1 MSVKT
6 QALVRTALFIGTMIL
21 GGVAMSTFLE
31 YVDPS
36 PQAVMYGVSFVL
48 ILAMFYIVYSI
59 NVSQIEYKKKLEEMS
74 RASVANQ

>member
-6 QALVRTALFIGTMIL
+6 QALIRTALFIGTMLL

-31 YVDPS
+31 YIDPS

-48 ILAMFYIVYSI
+48 VLVMFYIVYSI
-59 NVSQIEYKKKLEEMS
+59 NVSQIEYKKKLEEMT

>member
-48 ILAMFYIVYSI
+48 VLVMFYIVYSI
-59 NVSQIEYKKKLEEMS
+59 NVSQIEYKKKLEEMT

>member
-6 QALVRTALFIGTMIL
+6 QALVRTVFFIGTMIL
-21 GGVAMSTFLE
+21 GGVAMSAFLE

-48 ILAMFYIVYSI
+48 VLVMCYIIYSI
-59 NVSQIEYKKKLEEMS
+59 NVAQIEYKKKLEEMAQ
-74 RASVANQ
+74 ASIANQ

>member
-48 ILAMFYIVYSI
+48 VLVMFYIVYSI
-59 NVSQIEYKKKLEEMS
+59 NVSQIEYKKKLEEMA
-74 RASVANQ
+74 RVSVANQ

>member
-48 ILAMFYIVYSI
+48 VLVMFYIVYSI
-59 NVSQIEYKKKLEEMS
+59 NVSQIEYKKKLEEMT
-74 RASVANQ
+74 RVSVANQ

>member
-48 ILAMFYIVYSI
+48 VLVMFYIVYSI

>member
-36 PQAVMYGVSFVL
+36 PQAVMYSVSFVL
-48 ILAMFYIVYSI
+48 VLVMFYIVYSI
-59 NVSQIEYKKKLEEMS
+59 NVSQIEYKKKLEEMT

>member
-21 GGVAMSTFLE
+21 GGVAMSAFLE

-48 ILAMFYIVYSI
+48 VLVMFYIVYSI
-59 NVSQIEYKKKLEEMS
+59 NVSQIEYKKKLEEMT

>member
-21 GGVAMSTFLE
+21 GGIAMSTFLE

-48 ILAMFYIVYSI
+48 VLVMFYIVYSI
-59 NVSQIEYKKKLEEMS
+59 NISQIEYKKKLEEMS

>member
-31 YVDPS
+31 YIDPS

-48 ILAMFYIVYSI
+48 VLVMFYIVYSI
-59 NVSQIEYKKKLEEMS
+59 NVSQIEYKKKLEEMT
-74 RASVANQ
+74 RVSVANQ

>member
-6 QALVRTALFIGTMIL
+6 QALVRTAFFIGTMIL
-21 GGVAMSTFLE
+21 GGVTMSAFLE

-48 ILAMFYIVYSI
+48 VLVMCYIIYSI
-59 NVSQIEYKKKLEEMS
+59 NVAQIEYKKKLEEMAQ
-74 RASVANQ
+74 ASIANQ

>member
-21 GGVAMSTFLE
+21 GGVAMSAFLE

-48 ILAMFYIVYSI
+48 VLVMCYIVYSI
-59 NVSQIEYKKKLEEMS
+59 NVAQIEYKKKLEEMAQ
-74 RASVANQ
+74 ASIANQ

>member
-48 ILAMFYIVYSI
+48 VLVMFYIVYSI
-59 NVSQIEYKKKLEEMS
+59 NVSQIEYKKKLEEMA

>member
-31 YVDPS
+31 YIDPS

-48 ILAMFYIVYSI
+48 VLVMFYIVYSI
-59 NVSQIEYKKKLEEMS
+59 NVSQIEYKKKLDEMT

>member
-48 ILAMFYIVYSI
+48 VLVMFYIVYSI
-59 NVSQIEYKKKLEEMS
+59 NVSQIEYKKKLEEMAQ
-74 RASVANQ
+74 ASIANQ

>member
-48 ILAMFYIVYSI
+48 VLVMSYIVYSI
-59 NVSQIEYKKKLEEMS
+59 NVSQIEYKKKLEEMT
-74 RASVANQ
+74 RVSVANQ

>member
-36 PQAVMYGVSFVL
+36 PQAVMYGVTFVL
-48 ILAMFYIVYSI
+48 VLVMFYIVYSI
-59 NVSQIEYKKKLEEMS
+59 NVSQIEYKKKLEEMA

>member
-48 ILAMFYIVYSI
+48 VLVMFYIVYSI
-59 NVSQIEYKKKLEEMS
+59 NVSQIEYKKKLEEMT
-74 RASVANQ
+74 RVSVTNQ

>member
-36 PQAVMYGVSFVL
+36 PQAVMYSVSFVL
-48 ILAMFYIVYSI
+48 VLVMFYIVYSI
-59 NVSQIEYKKKLEEMS
+59 NVSQIEYKKKLEEMA